1 MTSRRLL
8 ITRRSFVV
16 FSVIPLKG
24 KLRPVRFLA
33 RGRLIP
39 VVTVLTYIS
48 WRALSCRF
56 TMPPPFISRQPAVW
70 LGLTLPRGSDLQDT
84 LVKEA
89 LVDDGKIWMD
99 GTLVPWNEAKV
110 YVLTHTLH
118 YGVGVFEGIRCYACE
133 DGRSAI
139 FRLTEHND
147 RLFDSAH
154 ILGLKIPFSPEA
166 MMQACIDTVRANQL
180 KECYIRP
187 IVFIGEGERGLH
199 ARSNPIRVAIAA
211 WPWGAYL
218 GEEGLKKGIRVKTS
232 SFQRFHVNTL
242 MTKAKA
248 VGTYLNSILAG
259 KEVWDLGY
267 DEALLLDTDGYVAEG
282 PGENI
287 FIVRRGKVK
296 TPPLS
301 SSILPGITRD
311 SVITLL

>member
-1 MTSRRLL
+1 M
-8 ITRRSFVV
+8 
-16 FSVIPLKG
+16 
-24 KLRPVRFLA
+24 
-33 RGRLIP
+33 
-39 VVTVLTYIS
+39 
-48 WRALSCRF
+48 
-56 TMPPPFISRQPAVW
+56 
-70 LGLTLPRGSDLQDT
+70 DN
-84 LVKEA
+84 
-89 LVDDGKIWMD
+89 GKIWMD
-99 GTLVPWNEAKV
+99 GTLVPWHEAKV
-110 YVLTHTLH
+110 HVLTHTLH

-133 DGRSAI
+133 DGRSAV
-139 FRLTEHND
+139 FRLNEHIE

-154 ILGLKIPFSPEA
+154 ILGLKIPFSFAEVV
-166 MMQACIDTVRANQL
+166 QACLETVRANQL

-187 IVFIGEGERGLH
+187 LVFVGEGERGLH

-211 WPWGAYL
+211 WSWGAYL
-218 GEEGLKKGIRVKTS
+218 GEEGLRSGIRVKTS

-282 PGENI
+282 PGENL
-287 FIVRRGKVK
+287 FIVRKGQIK

-311 SVITLL
+311 TVMTLLHDQGYPPTEERVTRDEVYLADEAFFTGTAAEVTPIREVDDRPIRGTVPGKITRMLQECFFTITKGKDRRYHHWLTYV

>member
-1 MTSRRLL
+1 
-8 ITRRSFVV
+8 VD
-16 FSVIPLKG
+16 
-24 KLRPVRFLA
+24 
-33 RGRLIP
+33 
-39 VVTVLTYIS
+39 
-48 WRALSCRF
+48 
-56 TMPPPFISRQPAVW
+56 
-70 LGLTLPRGSDLQDT
+70 SD
-84 LVKEA
+84 
-89 LVDDGKIWMD
+89 KIWMD
-99 GTLVPWNEAKV
+99 GAFIPWGEANV
-110 YVLTHTLH
+110 HVLTHTLH

-139 FRLTEHND
+139 FRLTEHNE

-154 ILGLKIPFSPEA
+154 ILGLRIPFSPEE
-166 MMQACIDTVRANQL
+166 MIKACIDTVRVNEL

-187 IVFIGEGERGLH
+187 IVFVGEGDRGLH

-218 GEEGLKKGIRVKTS
+218 GEEGLKYGIRVKTS
-232 SFQRFHVNTL
+232 SFQRFNVNTL

-248 VGTYLNSILAG
+248 VGTYLNAILAG
-259 KEVWDLGY
+259 QEVWDLGY

-287 FIVRRGKVK
+287 FVIRKGVVK

-311 SVITLL
+311 TIITLLRDSGYQVLEERITRDEVYIANEVFFTGSAAEVTPIREVDDRKIRGVVPGEVTKTLQQRFADITKGKDEKYFHWLTFVE

>member
-1 MTSRRLL
+1 
-8 ITRRSFVV
+8 
-16 FSVIPLKG
+16 
-24 KLRPVRFLA
+24 
-33 RGRLIP
+33 
-39 VVTVLTYIS
+39 
-48 WRALSCRF
+48 
-56 TMPPPFISRQPAVW
+56 
-70 LGLTLPRGSDLQDT
+70 
-84 LVKEA
+84 
-89 LVDDGKIWMD
+89 
-99 GTLVPWNEAKV
+99 
-110 YVLTHTLH
+110 
-118 YGVGVFEGIRCYACE
+118 
-133 DGRSAI
+133 
-139 FRLTEHND
+139 
-147 RLFDSAH
+147 
-154 ILGLKIPFSPEA
+154 LKIPFSPPEII
-166 MMQACIDTVRANQL
+166 QACLDTVRANQL

-211 WPWGAYL
+211 WAWGAYL

-287 FIVRRGKVK
+287 FVVRRGQVK

-311 SVITLL
+311 TVITLLRDAGYYLEEERITRDEVYLADEVFFTGTAAEVTPIREVDDRQIRGEVPGEVTRTLQGRFFAIIKGKDCKYSQWLTYL

>member
-1 MTSRRLL
+1 M
-8 ITRRSFVV
+8 
-16 FSVIPLKG
+16 
-24 KLRPVRFLA
+24 
-33 RGRLIP
+33 
-39 VVTVLTYIS
+39 
-48 WRALSCRF
+48 
-56 TMPPPFISRQPAVW
+56 
-70 LGLTLPRGSDLQDT
+70 DN
-84 LVKEA
+84 
-89 LVDDGKIWMD
+89 GKIWMD
-99 GTLVPWNEAKV
+99 GTLVPWHEAKV
-110 YVLTHTLH
+110 HVLTHTLH

-133 DGRSAI
+133 DGRSAV
-139 FRLTEHND
+139 FRLNEHIE

-154 ILGLKIPFSPEA
+154 ILGLKIPFSFSDVI
-166 MMQACIDTVRANQL
+166 QACLETVRANQL

-211 WPWGAYL
+211 WSWGAYL
-218 GEEGLKKGIRVKTS
+218 GEEGLRTGIRVKTS

-282 PGENI
+282 PGENL
-287 FIVRRGKVK
+287 FIVRKGRVK

-311 SVITLL
+311 TVVTLLHDLGYPLVEERVTRDEVYLADEAFFTGTAAEVTPIREVDDRPIRGTVPGEVTRMLQECFFTITKGKDRKYSHWLTYV